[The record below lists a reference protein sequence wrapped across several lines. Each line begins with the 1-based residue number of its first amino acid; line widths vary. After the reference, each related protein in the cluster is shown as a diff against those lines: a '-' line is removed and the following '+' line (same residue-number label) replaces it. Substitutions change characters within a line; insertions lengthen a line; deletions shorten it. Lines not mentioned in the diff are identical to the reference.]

1 MTLLGAGGAQIGRK
15 TGWGLRKQRRRGGNR
30 GRGECRKG
38 HQGKR
43 APAREPHIT

>member
-1 MTLLGAGGAQIGRK
+1 MTLLGAGSAQIGRK
-15 TGWGLRKQRRRGGNR
+15 TGWGLRKQRRGEAT